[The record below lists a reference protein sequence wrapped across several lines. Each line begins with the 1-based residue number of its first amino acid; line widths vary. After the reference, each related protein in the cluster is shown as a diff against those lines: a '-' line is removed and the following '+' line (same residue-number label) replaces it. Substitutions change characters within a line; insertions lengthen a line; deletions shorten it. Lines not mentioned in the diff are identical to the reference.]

1 MKQRYV
7 GVHFWG
13 RAFYSACSH
22 EALGL
27 DARTCPFIFYYQEF
41 SLCGKNVY
49 RSATSTNQLIWVKFF
64 FLLLLIILLCLA
76 AWPSTLCLKLIF
88 EMNAENT
95 WVKKFS
101 LPSLWIYIYI
111 YIMYY
116 PFFGD
121 SSRMLG
127 PTRQKSFS

>member
-1 MKQRYV
+1 MLV
-7 GVHFWG
+7 CISGGVLSIVLVHM
-13 RAFYSACSH
+13 RP
-22 EALGL
+22 L
-27 DARTCPFIFYYQEF
+27 DWMQEF
-41 SLCGKNVY
+41 ALLFLITKNLPFCGKNVY

-101 LPSLWIYIYI
+101 LPSLWIFLYIYI
-111 YIMYY
+111 KCIT
-116 PFFGD
+116 PF
-121 SSRMLG
+121 LG
-127 PTRQKSFS
+127 ILQGCLDPQDRKAFHET